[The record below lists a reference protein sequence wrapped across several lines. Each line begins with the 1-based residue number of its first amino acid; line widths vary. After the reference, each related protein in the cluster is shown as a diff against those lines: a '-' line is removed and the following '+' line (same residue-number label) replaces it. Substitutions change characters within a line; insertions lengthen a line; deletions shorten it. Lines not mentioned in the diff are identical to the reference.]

1 MAVYKSVKGVGKTP
15 ASLKN
20 ILEYVGREKEE
31 ERVYKTTGIYVSD
44 SYEKAFKQMMITKR
58 VYDKINGR
66 QYRHHIQSFSP
77 DEITPEK
84 AHEIAVKFAE
94 KNFKNFDVFIS
105 THIDKGHIHNHFIIN
120 TIDRETGMKFRELN
134 KNEIESKQKRKSHE
148 FSLEDLKKS
157 NDEIC
162 QEYGLSV
169 IDRTKKKSINI
180 YDKKEYYALQKRG
193 YKVHLAFT
201 VKDTV
206 MVSKSKE
213 EFMSKMS
220 EKGISVDWTEKK
232 KYITFHFSE
241 PGKKSIRLS
250 NLEKTFQE
258 DLFTKIGLERQIER
272 NQGQA
277 QEQKIKIEI
286 PEKNNIDESYEKILE
301 MKK

>member
-1 MAVYKSVKGVGKTP
+1 
-15 ASLKN
+15 
-20 ILEYVGREKEE
+20 
-31 ERVYKTTGIYVSD
+31 
-44 SYEKAFKQMMITKR
+44 
-58 VYDKINGR
+58 
-66 QYRHHIQSFSP
+66 
-77 DEITPEK
+77 
-84 AHEIAVKFAE
+84 
-94 KNFKNFDVFIS
+94 
-105 THIDKGHIHNHFIIN
+105 
-120 TIDRETGMKFRELN
+120 MKFRELN

-286 PEKNNIDESYEKILE
+286 PEKNNIDESYEKILQE
-301 MKK
+301 QRNRERLREIERKKLEKEKTLKKSKSRGFGIGD